1 MWRSILQVDVDEFM
15 SLYAAVKRGD
25 IAGLGGTSMLAGLTQ
40 NAAKLA
46 AGLAGFGGGPQVVRC
61 LGGKKERR
69 NGLGD
74 INEPLPLPVG
84 RAAGAKCCPQ
94 SKLAYSAL
102 F

>member
-1 MWRSILQVDVDEFM
+1 VNVDEFM

-25 IAGLGGTSMLAGLTQ
+25 IAGLGGTSMLDGLTQ

-46 AGLAGFGGGPQVVRC
+46 AGLAGLGGGPQVVDF
-61 LGGKKERR
+61 GGKKRR
-69 NGLGD
+69 RGGLGD
-74 INEPLPLPVG
+74 IYEPLPLPVG